1 MTLGKI
7 WYDIRLKNLIKV
19 GFYSL
24 RFWID
29 FHSFLT
35 QLRMHVF
42 VLFTFSIKPFH
53 FWFPGIF
60 TFEMQML
67 YAINK
72 LYS

>member
-24 RFWID
+24 GFWID

-35 QLRMHVF
+35 QLRMYLRVCFVYVF
-42 VLFTFSIKPFH
+42 DQTISLLISLYFH
-53 FWFPGIF
+53 FWNANA
-60 TFEMQML
+60 L
-67 YAINK
+67 CN
-72 LYS
+72 